1 MPSSTVEQYIKK
13 IYQAMEGEA
22 GDLLPMKRV
31 VEVMDVTPGTATS
44 MVKHLHDLRLLR
56 YRPRQGVALTEKGE
70 QLALNMI
77 RRHRL
82 IETFLEQT
90 LGYDWGEVHQDAE
103 TLEHAVSELFVQR
116 LDRHLGFPNVD
127 PHGDPIPTAG
137 GDYAEGDAIPL
148 DRCPPGA
155 LLEVMRLRDDE
166 PAFLDLMKS
175 NNLVP
180 GQRVVLK
187 GHDAVAGTIT
197 VENPDTAEV
206 FVMSSLLGPRILV
219 APV

>member
-13 IYQAMEGEA
+13 IYQAMEGET

-31 VEVMDVTPGTATS
+31 GEVMEVTPGTATS
-44 MVKHLHDLRLLR
+44 MVKRLHTLKLLR
-56 YRPRQGVALTEKGE
+56 YRPRHGVALTDKGE
-70 QLALNMI
+70 ELALNVI

-82 IETFLEQT
+82 IETFLEKT
-90 LGYDWGEVHQDAE
+90 LGYDWAEVHKDAE
-103 TLEHAVSELFVQR
+103 TLEHAVSDLFIQR

-137 GDYAEGDAIPL
+137 GEFSEEEAVPL
-148 DRCPPGA
+148 DRCAHGA
-155 LLEVMRLRDDE
+155 LLQVVRLRDDE

-175 NNLVP
+175 HNIVP

-187 GHDAVAGTIT
+187 SLDAVAGTIT
-197 VENPDTAEV
+197 VANPVSEDV
-206 FVMSSLLGPRILV
+206 FVMSSIHGPRILV

>member
-1 MPSSTVEQYIKK
+1 MPSSTVEQYVKK

-22 GDLLPMKRV
+22 GELLPMKRV

-44 MVKHLHDLRLLR
+44 MVKHLHELRLLR
-56 YRPRQGVALTEKGE
+56 YRPRQGVALTDKGA
-70 QLALNMI
+70 QLALSII

-103 TLEHAVSELFVQR
+103 TLEHAVSDLFVQR

-127 PHGDPIPTAG
+127 PHGDPIPTAS
-137 GDYAEGDAIPL
+137 GDYAEGEAVPL
-148 DRCPPGA
+148 DRCPPGS
-155 LLEVMRLRDDE
+155 LLQVMRLRDDE

-175 NNLVP
+175 HNLVP

-187 GHDAVAGTIT
+187 GLDAVAGTVT
-197 VENPDTAEV
+197 VENPETEEL
-206 FVMSSLLGPRILV
+206 FVMSSLLAPRILV
-219 APV
+219 TPA